1 MGNCCSRGNSEIP
14 DTNEQEASVKNDTNG
29 PNSSSR
35 EDSFCNTP
43 PAQQEAPSAQSSG
56 ASSKR
61 NRPNIGSVLCRPME
75 DVRKTYDIK
84 KELGRGQFGVT
95 YLCTHKAKGEQFA
108 CKTIAKR
115 KLTNKED
122 IEDVRREVQIMH
134 HLTGQPNIVE
144 LKCAYEDRHSVHLVM
159 ELCTGG
165 ELFDRIIAK
174 GNYTERAAAS
184 LLRTIVQTVH
194 TCHSM
199 GVFHRDLKPENFLL
213 LNQEE
218 NSPLKATDFGLSLF
232 YKPGDVFKDIV
243 GNAYYIAPEVL
254 QRKYGPEADIWSIG
268 VMLYIL
274 LSGVPPFWAE
284 NENGIF
290 QAILRG
296 NIDVSSDPW
305 PSISPQAKDLVT
317 KMLTLDHKQR
327 LTAQQVLNHPWI
339 KEDGEAPDT
348 PLDCVVL
355 ARLKQFK
362 AMNNFKKVA
371 MRVVAGCLSEEE
383 IRGMKEM
390 FKGMDTDNSGT
401 ITLEELKQ
409 CLAKQGTKITE
420 SEIKQL
426 MEAADADGT
435 RTIDYE
441 EFITA
446 IMRIN
451 RMDRE
456 EHLYQAFQHFDKD
469 DSGYIT
475 TEELEQALRE
485 YGMHDGENIK
495 EIISE
500 VDSDNEGRINY
511 YDFATM
517 IRKGNPEM
525 HPKKRRDDKN
535 EWISVPKFGGWDHKD
550 PASTNYSEVFS
561 QARAN
566 RKQRRDVWRSLGNEL
581 DLAAASLRHDNQ
593 DSFTANK
600 KQHETAV
607 GATDNSMSM
616 SRGQPDRKQ
625 LKTKVSHTLGNEQE
639 FAAAALAP
647 HRQDNDNDPAVS
659 KRSMLVPEFGG
670 WDRKAPGSVDY
681 TIEFSQARAIRKQH
695 KSDVRHSLG
704 NDRDFIAVPSPQSQP
719 PRQDNNQDS
728 PVATNARKRIPE
740 FGGWDQVDA
749 GSLGYTMVFSQ
760 ARDNRK
766 QQKSDVWSSLGSEQD
781 FFAVPSPQS
790 QSPRQNNNQDSS
802 VATNARK
809 SVPEFGGWDGVEA
822 GSLGY
827 TMEFYQTGANRKQ
840 QKSDVRSSLGSG
852 QDFIAVPLPQSQPS
866 RQDNNQDSPVA
877 TNAQKTVPEFRGWD
891 GVDPGSLGYTMEFSQ
906 ARASRK
912 KQKSDA
918 RSSLGSEQDLIA
930 VPLPQSHPSRQD
942 NNQDSSAATN
952 ARKSIP
958 EFGGWDR
965 VNTGSL
971 GYKMEFSQARANR
984 KQQKSDVRT
993 SLGSEQDLFTVPSP
1007 RLQPPRQDNYQD
1019 SFVATNAWKTVPEFG
1034 GWDRVDARSLGYTME
1049 FSQAR
1054 ANRKQRKSD
1063 VRSSL
1068 GSERDF
1074 IAALSPRQPVT
1085 RQLPYRQDKN
1095 VSKRKKILTYI
1106 TRCLRP

>member
-232 YKPGDVFKDIV
+232 YKP
-243 GNAYYIAPEVL
+243 
-254 QRKYGPEADIWSIG
+254 
-268 VMLYIL
+268 
-274 LSGVPPFWAE
+274 
-284 NENGIF
+284 
-290 QAILRG
+290 
-296 NIDVSSDPW
+296 
-305 PSISPQAKDLVT
+305 
-317 KMLTLDHKQR
+317 
-327 LTAQQVLNHPWI
+327 
-339 KEDGEAPDT
+339 
-348 PLDCVVL
+348 

-500 VDSDNEGRINY
+500 VDSDN
-511 YDFATM
+511 
-517 IRKGNPEM
+517 
-525 HPKKRRDDKN
+525 
-535 EWISVPKFGGWDHKD
+535 
-550 PASTNYSEVFS
+550 
-561 QARAN
+561 
-566 RKQRRDVWRSLGNEL
+566 
-581 DLAAASLRHDNQ
+581 
-593 DSFTANK
+593 
-600 KQHETAV
+600 
-607 GATDNSMSM
+607 
-616 SRGQPDRKQ
+616 
-625 LKTKVSHTLGNEQE
+625 
-639 FAAAALAP
+639 
-647 HRQDNDNDPAVS
+647 
-659 KRSMLVPEFGG
+659 
-670 WDRKAPGSVDY
+670 
-681 TIEFSQARAIRKQH
+681 
-695 KSDVRHSLG
+695 
-704 NDRDFIAVPSPQSQP
+704 
-719 PRQDNNQDS
+719 
-728 PVATNARKRIPE
+728 
-740 FGGWDQVDA
+740 
-749 GSLGYTMVFSQ
+749 
-760 ARDNRK
+760 
-766 QQKSDVWSSLGSEQD
+766 
-781 FFAVPSPQS
+781 
-790 QSPRQNNNQDSS
+790 
-802 VATNARK
+802 
-809 SVPEFGGWDGVEA
+809 
-822 GSLGY
+822 
-827 TMEFYQTGANRKQ
+827 
-840 QKSDVRSSLGSG
+840 
-852 QDFIAVPLPQSQPS
+852 
-866 RQDNNQDSPVA
+866 

-942 NNQDSSAATN
+942 NNQDSSAA
-952 ARKSIP
+952 I
-958 EFGGWDR
+958 
-965 VNTGSL
+965 
-971 GYKMEFSQARANR
+971 
-984 KQQKSDVRT
+984 
-993 SLGSEQDLFTVPSP
+993 SP
-1007 RLQPPRQDNYQD
+1007 
-1019 SFVATNAWKTVPEFG
+1019 V
-1034 GWDRVDARSLGYTME
+1034 
-1049 FSQAR
+1049 
-1054 ANRKQRKSD
+1054 
-1063 VRSSL
+1063 
-1068 GSERDF
+1068 
-1074 IAALSPRQPVT
+1074 
-1085 RQLPYRQDKN
+1085 
-1095 VSKRKKILTYI
+1095 
-1106 TRCLRP
+1106 